1 MDERKAL
8 GQNVILQFG
17 PLAPAQPENVIR
29 GKGYF
34 ERIFAVVLRER
45 HLIKFLPLV
54 LIAAVQNEVI
64 FPPRPLAG
72 LAVTKGV
79 ISDDGFRCWNGQP
92 CNRLSAKK

>member
-17 PLAPAQPENVIR
+17 PLAPAQPVNIIC
-29 GKGYF
+29 GKGHLV
-34 ERIFAVVLRER
+34 RIFAVVLRER

-54 LIAAVQNEVI
+54 LIAAVQDKVI
-64 FPPRPLAG
+64 FPSRPLAG

-79 ISDDGFRCWNGQP
+79 ISDDGLRRFIMG
-92 CNRLSAKK
+92 